1 MGLLQNRCAKYT
13 APQEIMA
20 AGIYP
25 YFRAIESEQDTVVI
39 MNGKKV
45 LMFGSNSYLGLSNHP
60 RIKEAAKK
68 AIDKYGTSC
77 SGSRFLN
84 GTLDAHLA
92 LEDKLA
98 KLVNKEAVICYSTGF
113 LVNVGVV
120 STLCNR
126 QDYLLLDS
134 LDHASII
141 EGSRLSF
148 GKVFKYEHNDMDS
161 LEAKLQLC
169 ESDKM
174 KLIVTDGIFSMEGDI
189 VKLPRLVEVA
199 QKYGASLMVDDAH
212 AIGVIGEN
220 GRGTASHFGLTSQV
234 DLIMGTFSKSLA
246 SIGGFIAGDASVINY
261 LKHNSRALIFCASL
275 PPASLASVSTAID
288 IMLEEPERIAHLW
301 DLTHYACKA
310 FQEAGLDTGKSETPI
325 IPLFVRDDLKALKIT
340 QMLLE
345 NGVFVNPVIGPA
357 VPKEDTL
364 IRFSLMA
371 THTFEQLNTA
381 IEKIIEAFKTFDIIS
396 R

>member
-1 MGLLQNRCAKYT
+1 MGLLQSRCAKYT

-20 AGIYP
+20 AGVYP

-84 GTLDAHLA
+84 GTLDAHLT

-98 KLVNKEAVICYSTGF
+98 RLINKEAVICYSAGF

-189 VKLPRLVEVA
+189 VKLPRLIEMA

-212 AIGVIGEN
+212 ALGVIGEN

-301 DLTHYACKA
+301 DLTHYARKA

-340 QMLLE
+340 QMLLD
-345 NGVFVNPVIGPA
+345 NGIFVNPVMA
-357 VPKEDTL
+357 LQSRRKTHLSV
-364 IRFSLMA
+364 SLSW
-371 THTFEQLNTA
+371 QRILLNSSTRLL
-381 IEKIIEAFKTFDIIS
+381 K
-396 R
+396 RL